1 MPGFDF
7 TTDHVPPLPL
17 DEAWAQAVARERFGL
32 EVRAR
37 SLGSQQDANFLLTR
51 HDDGEGGSPG
61 QSGVVAV
68 LKATNPSV
76 SALEVE
82 AHDEGADLLARR
94 CPDLRVSTVL
104 RDGDGTPL
112 RQRVPTPHGEVTAR
126 LIRFLPGGTA
136 VDRGHLH
143 PSLVARMGEVAA
155 RVDLALQGWDHPG
168 LQRVLEW
175 DPQHALRAV
184 ELMAASL
191 PADRRDAVLVT
202 AREAWDR
209 VTAVAD
215 QLPQQAV
222 HLDLTDDNLVLED
235 PAAAAARGVPWAART
250 LDGLIDVSDLVRTWT
265 VAELAITVSSLLHH
279 DGVLHAGP
287 SAVLPAVRAYHAVRP
302 LSGAEVAALWP
313 LVVLRAAVLVTSG
326 SHQVE
331 VDGANTY
338 ASSRLEENEWRIYEQ
353 ATAVPVDVVTAVLQ
367 HALGVPAPSSS
378 TATTTTAAGP
388 GAPAAAEELV
398 ADLAGAVVLDLAW
411 DSEALDGGAFLRPG
425 LVAELAA
432 AHLEQGARAVVTRWG
447 EARLAGS
454 PALSAAAPATVATG
468 VEVWTARPLVLRAP
482 WAGTLERTADGLV
495 LTAGEHRLV
504 LALEDPDPA
513 LLSET
518 GAVTAGRALA
528 ELAAGERF
536 AVQHLVGAGAG
547 GGGAVPLLVTAAEAP
562 GWLARTSDPAAL
574 LSLPAG
580 PARPSAR
587 EAAHELLERRDAGVL
602 AEVQEHYYSGAVE
615 APRIERGWR
624 HHLATTDGRVLLDML
639 NNVTV
644 AGHAHPRIAAAAS
657 RQLARLNTNSRF
669 HYAGVVEL
677 SERLASLLPDPLDT
691 VFLVNSGSEA
701 TDLAIRLATVATG
714 RPDVVAVREAYHGW
728 TFASDAVSTSV
739 ADNPAALE
747 TRPAWVHTVE
757 APNAYRGRYRAAR
770 GDDLGRYAADAVA
783 AIDALAAAGTP
794 PAGFIA
800 EAFYGNAGGMPLP
813 PGYLEAVYA
822 AVRRHGGLAIADEVQ
837 VGYGRLGSTFWGFE
851 QQGVVPD
858 VVAVA
863 KSVGNGHPVGAVITT
878 REVAARYRDA
888 GYFFASTGG
897 SPVSCAVAMAV
908 LDVLQG
914 EQLQENAR
922 VVGARLK
929 AGLAA
934 LAERHPLVGAVHGE
948 GLYLGLELVR
958 DRVTLEPAR
967 EETAA
972 LCDRLLDLGVVM
984 QPTSDR
990 QNVLK
995 VKPPLCVDEAAVDF
1009 FVAAVDRALT
1019 EIA

>member
-7 TTDHVPPLPL
+7 TTDDVPPLPL
-17 DEAWAQAVARERFGL
+17 DEGWAQAVARERFGL
-32 EVRAR
+32 DVRAR

-51 HDDGEGGSPG
+51 HDDDA
-61 QSGVVAV
+61 SGPAEVVAV
-68 LKATNPSV
+68 LKASNPST
-76 SALEVE
+76 SATEVE
-82 AHDEGADLLARR
+82 AHDEAADLLARR
-94 CPDLRVSTVL
+94 CPDLRVATVL
-104 RDGDGTPL
+104 RGDDGAPL
-112 RQRVPTPHGEVTAR
+112 RQRVATPHGDVTVR

-136 VDRGHLH
+136 VDHGLLR
-143 PSLVARMGEVAA
+143 PALVARMGEVAA
-155 RVDLALQGWDHPG
+155 RVDLALEGWEHPG

-175 DPQHALRAV
+175 DPQHSLRGV
-184 ELMAASL
+184 ELMASSL
-191 PADRRDAVLVT
+191 PADRREGVLAT
-202 AREAWDR
+202 ARAAWAR
-209 VTAVAD
+209 VAAVAD
-215 QLPQQAV
+215 HLPQQAV
-222 HLDLTDDNLVLED
+222 HLDLTDDNLVLAEH
-235 PAAAAARGVPWAART
+235 PAPGGGRT
-250 LDGLIDVSDLVRTWT
+250 LDGLIDISDLVCTWT
-265 VAELAITVSSLLHH
+265 VSELAITVSSLLHH

-287 SAVLPAVRAYHAVRP
+287 SAVLPAVRAYHEVRP

-331 VDGANTY
+331 VDGGNTY
-338 ASSRLEENEWRIYEQ
+338 ASSRLEQNEWRIYEQ
-353 ATAVPVDVVTAVLQ
+353 ATAVPCDVVTALLQ
-367 HALGVPAPSSS
+367 HELGADAPPSSS
-378 TATTTTAAGP
+378 PVSPTTTDAAAAVP
-388 GAPAAAEELV
+388 AAPAAVEDLV
-398 ADLAGAVVLDLAW
+398 ADLADAAVLDLSW
-411 DSEALDGGAFLRPG
+411 DSDALDGGAFLRPG
-425 LVAELAA
+425 LVAELAG

-454 PALSAAAPATVATG
+454 PALSAQAPATVATG
-468 VEVWTARPLVLRAP
+468 VEVWPARPLVLRAP
-482 WAGTLERTADGLV
+482 WAGVLERTSGGLV
-495 LTAGEHRLV
+495 LTAGEDRLV
-504 LALEDPDPA
+504 LALDDPDPA
-513 LLSET
+513 LLT
-518 GAVTAGRALA
+518 DPGAVGAGRALA

-536 AVQHLVGAGAG
+536 AVQHLTGGAG
-547 GGGAVPLLVTAAEAP
+547 GGVEAVPLLVSAAEAP
-562 GWLARTSDPAAL
+562 GWLAHTADPAL
-574 LSLPAG
+574 LLGLPAA
-580 PARPSAR
+580 PPRPSAR
-587 EAAHELLERRDAGVL
+587 DAARELLVRRDDGVL

-615 APRIERGWR
+615 PPRVERGWR

-783 AIDALAAAGTP
+783 AVDALAAAGHP

-813 PGYLEAVYA
+813 DGYLEAVYA

-837 VGYGRLGSTFWGFE
+837 VGYGRLGSTFWGFQ

-929 AGLAA
+929 GALTS
-934 LAERHPLVGAVHGE
+934 LAERHRLIGAVHGE
-948 GLYLGLELVR
+948 GLYLGVELVR
-958 DRVTLEPAR
+958 DRETLEPAR

-1009 FVAAVDRALT
+1009 FVAAVDRALS